1 MPTFRGEFMLDDNP
15 LIKNNSY
22 LKRTHSIASYLTQED
37 GISDERDMERDY
49 HTGYYRPLIN
59 LSYRIDYKIWGMNA
73 PGFRTTNLILHLLSC
88 FVLYHLVFLF
98 VNDQRA
104 SFLATLLFALH
115 PANTESISLVV
126 ARNNI
131 LVTLF
136 SLLSFYF
143 YLKARG
149 SGGYLKIL
157 IAAFF
162 FGLATF
168 SKEFAVVLLPIMFL
182 YERIIKQE
190 RANVRKELYRY
201 IPFVFVLVLYFILR
215 QGVTGSLFSPY
226 SMTNMWHRI
235 YFAPYIIVYH
245 LKCVFFPYMLH
256 SFWVDYPTSLL
267 NLKALASILIVCVL
281 GIALWKERHCKWVV
295 FTALSFLVSL
305 TPVLN
310 IIPTSSS
317 SLVGMRWLYFPML
330 FLAMALAWTVLKGL
344 SKRPFTVLSFVSIA
358 VVYFGIYTHTLN
370 RGLWQNEKKFF
381 RVEVLRF
388 NNPLYY
394 GGLAELYL
402 KEKKYEDAEEYF
414 RKSLGY
420 YPDKA
425 DTYVNYSALL
435 IDTGRP
441 GEALYYLTEAK
452 LLTMTHSGRGQ
463 WFNNMGMAHFKL
475 KRNAKALKEFL
486 MAVRYCPDE
495 PQFWA
500 NLGGAYGALG
510 DYKNSISSLK
520 KGLEIAPD
528 SVGLRKNLALTYMNM
543 QDYERAIKT
552 LEKISLRE
560 RERNPA
566 INILLR
572 RARDGLLNRDYS
584 FCLGGSC

>member
-1 MPTFRGEFMLDDNP
+1 MPTFRGEFILDDNP
-15 LIKNNSY
+15 LIKNNPY
-22 LKRTHSIASYLTQED
+22 IKKTQSIVSYLTQED
-37 GISDERDMERDY
+37 GISDKRDMEGNY

-59 LSYRIDYKIWGMNA
+59 VSYWIDYRIWGMNA

-88 FVLYHLVFLF
+88 FVLYHLVLLF

-104 SFLATLLFALH
+104 AFLATLLFSLH
-115 PANTESISLVV
+115 PANTESVSLVV

-143 YLKARG
+143 YLKARE

-157 IAAFF
+157 ISAFF
-162 FGLATF
+162 FGLATL
-168 SKEFAVVLLPIMFL
+168 SKEFALMLLPIMFL
-182 YERIIKQE
+182 YERIIKGARE
-190 RANVRKELYRY
+190 NIRKELYTHL
-201 IPFVFVLVLYFILR
+201 PFVFVLIFYFVLR
-215 QGVTGSLFSPY
+215 QGVTDSLFSPF
-226 SMTNMWHRI
+226 SMTKIWARI

-256 SFWVDYPTSLL
+256 FFGVEYPASLL
-267 NLKALASILIVCVL
+267 DWKALASILVASVL
-281 GIALWKERHCKWVV
+281 GILLWKKRDYKWVL
-295 FTALSFLVSL
+295 FPALSFLVSL

-310 IIPTSSS
+310 IIPTSAS
-317 SLVGMRWLYFPML
+317 SLVGMRWLYFPMS
-330 FLAMALAWTVLKGL
+330 FL
-344 SKRPFTVLSFVSIA
+344 SIA
-358 VVYFGIYTHTLN
+358 SAWLIKRALPGRRFVILSCSSAILLYFGVYTYILN
-370 RGLWQNEKKFF
+370 EEHWQNEKNFL

-402 KEKKYEDAEEYF
+402 KEKKYEDAERYF
-414 RKSLGY
+414 RKSLKY

-425 DTYVNYSALL
+425 DTYLNYSALL

-441 GEALYYLTEAK
+441 DAALSYLTKAK
-452 LLTMTHSGRGQ
+452 SLTMTHNKRGQ

-475 KRNAKALKEFL
+475 KRHGKALKDFL
-486 MAVRYCPDE
+486 RAVQYCPDE
-495 PQFWA
+495 PQFWG

-510 DYKNSISSLK
+510 DYRNSISSLE

-528 SVGLRKNLALTYMNM
+528 SIGLRKNLALTYMKM
-543 QDYERAIKT
+543 RDYEKAIMT

-584 FCLGGSC
+584 FRLGGPC